1 MKSLTFLPP
10 QAVRREYWDLH
21 SILLRG
27 HIQMSLFSLSGPLC
41 WFEPFVRPTSSDDDN
56 IVSFPCIFALIITT
70 HLWRREMSSSCSET
84 YFAQILQVA
93 SSFGC
98 PLRVLRAQKF
108 DEKGQKTTECKQ

>member
-1 MKSLTFLPP
+1 MNERGAAGSSGMKSLLDKKPHEITHLPP
-10 QAVRREYWDLH
+10 A
-21 SILLRG
+21 
-27 HIQMSLFSLSGPLC
+27 
-41 WFEPFVRPTSSDDDN
+41 SDDDN

-108 DEKGQKTTECKQ
+108 DEKGQKTTKCKQ